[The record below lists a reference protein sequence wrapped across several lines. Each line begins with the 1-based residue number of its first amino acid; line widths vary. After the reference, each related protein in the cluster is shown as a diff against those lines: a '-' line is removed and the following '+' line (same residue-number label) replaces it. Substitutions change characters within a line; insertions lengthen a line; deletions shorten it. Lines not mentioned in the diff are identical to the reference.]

1 MRLSMVK
8 NNTTDDVLMKRNSL
22 RLVGFWFLS
31 FLYLPAVFAQD
42 LIPLQAKPDSIL
54 VIEPLKEIMKI
65 DSVLVSITMPESF
78 IGLNDNCIID
88 PNETLHP
95 FLEHLRLLRAGVT
108 RDSIHIVHIGDS
120 HVRGHIYPQAAGA
133 RLKEDFGAII
143 YTDMGVN
150 GATSLTF
157 THAQRIADIVDLK
170 PDLLILSF
178 GTNESHNKRYNQ
190 NIHYNQIDELVKLLR
205 ADLPHI
211 PILLTTPPGA
221 YESFRQRN
229 RRRTY
234 SVNPRTITAV
244 ETIFRYARA
253 HKLAVWDLFAA
264 VGGTERAAKNW
275 WESNLMRPDHVHYLP
290 EGYVL
295 QGELLYEAII
305 KEYNT
310 YVSF

>member
-1 MRLSMVK
+1 MVK
-8 NNTTDDVLMKRNSL
+8 NNMTGDVLMKRNSL
-22 RLVGFWFLS
+22 RLIGTLLFFFLGLS
-31 FLYLPAVFAQD
+31 VAFAQD
-42 LIPLQAKPDSIL
+42 QIPVQPKPDSIL
-54 VIEPLKEIMKI
+54 IIKPLREIMKV
-65 DSVLVSITMPESF
+65 DSVFVSITMPESF
-78 IGLNDNCIID
+78 VGLNDNCIID
-88 PNETLHP
+88 PNETLTP
-95 FLEHLRLLRAGVT
+95 FLEHLRLLRAGAS
-108 RDSIHIVHIGDS
+108 RDSIRVVHIGDS
-120 HVRGHIYPQAAGA
+120 HVRGHIYPQATGA
-133 RLKEDFGAII
+133 RLKEDFGAVI

-157 THAQRIADIVDLK
+157 THAQRIADIVNLK

-178 GTNESHNKRYNQ
+178 GTNESHNKKYNQ

-205 ADLPHI
+205 ADLPNI

-221 YESFRQRN
+221 YESFRQRK

-244 ETIFRYARA
+244 ETIFRYARN

-264 VGGTERAAKNW
+264 VGGAERAAKNW
-275 WESNLMRPDHVHYLP
+275 WDSNLMRLDHIHYLP